1 MPETVLIVDDED
13 GVRRTF
19 VEWLHAAPNVRVL
32 AAADAEAALRHANAE
47 PIDLAVLDWNL
58 GSGSDGLR
66 LLEDLVEFRPDVVA
80 ILVTGF
86 ANQATPLDALRM
98 GVRDY
103 LDKNQD
109 LNRETFL
116 AAVERQLALVRPAK
130 RQRELNQSLASFRQA
145 VEVAL
150 PLVRSAAALNDPV
163 PLPAASFDVV
173 MCCDVIEHLPDPA
186 RFVADF
192 RRLLKPGG
200 WLLLSFG
207 PPWYHPHGK
216 HMWVKLPG
224 WWTHLL
230 FPRPAVMRAA
240 GADSTAT
247 WADLGLQRLS
257 VGKFERVMRAS
268 GFRAVYQRHSIMR
281 PLTPLKWV
289 PGVREFFIG
298 ETVGVYR
305 NPG

>member
-1 MPETVLIVDDED
+1 MTAPPPLADRLLRRYQRLFGVNHPEGEKLAA
-13 GVRRTF
+13 
-19 VEWLHAAPNVRVL
+19 LHAGPDRDAYLRGYFDHEFAKGGRILDRFRAIAPGWEGGRGL
-32 AAADAEAALRHANAE
+32 DFGCGGGGLTYRLREHCSHATGIDLDPQKIAFAAAQADR
-47 PIDLAVLDWNL
+47 L
-58 GSGSDGLR
+58 G
-66 LLEDLVEFRPDVVA
+66 
-80 ILVTGF
+80 VTGIDF
-86 ANQATPLDALRM
+86 VQYD
-98 GVRDY
+98 GG
-103 LDKNQD
+103 
-109 LNRETFL
+109 
-116 AAVERQLALVRPAK
+116 
-130 RQRELNQSLASFRQA
+130 
-145 VEVAL
+145 
-150 PLVRSAAALNDPV
+150 PV